1 MRCPHCD
8 IGVSESWRDAAPHLV
23 LRDPEQEDFSAE
35 LSLASMYCPE
45 CHRPV
50 IKLLRLTQDGSEEWF
65 VYPRGEASRR
75 TADRAVPP
83 EKRVDYEEAA
93 AVLPTSAQASAAI
106 SRRLI
111 QSILSEGGYSGQH
124 LDKQIVAFIADPK
137 NPSRLKEN
145 LDYLRELGNFSTH
158 EIKSARTGEVMRVEP
173 GEAEWCL
180 EVLDGLLDF
189 YHVGPARD
197 AHRRRQF
204 NERVAEAGREPL
216 SPS

>member
-8 IGVSESWRDAAPHLV
+8 IGVSERWVVSKLGLPY
-23 LRDPEQEDFSAE
+23 PEQADFPTK
-35 LSLASMYCPE
+35 LSLASMRCPE
-45 CHRPV
+45 CQRP
-50 IKLLRLTQDGSEEWF
+50 IIRLRLLTEGGSEEWF
-65 VYPRGEASRR
+65 GYPRGGASRR

-124 LDKQIVAFIADPK
+124 LDKQIAAFIADPK
-137 NPSRLKEN
+137 NPSHLKEN
-145 LDYLRELGNFSTH
+145 LDYLRELGNFSAH
-158 EIKSARTGEVMRVEP
+158 EIKSTRTGEVMRVEP

-197 AHRRRQF
+197 ADRRRQF